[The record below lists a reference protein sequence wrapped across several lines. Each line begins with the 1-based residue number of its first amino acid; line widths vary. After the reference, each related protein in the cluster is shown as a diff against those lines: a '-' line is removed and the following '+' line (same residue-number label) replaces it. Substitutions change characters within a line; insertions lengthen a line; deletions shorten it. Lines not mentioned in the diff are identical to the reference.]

1 MTNTNANT
9 TKELVRANKLSV
21 RPDGDHFVADFYRTH
36 AKVVTIASNDTAWM
50 PTDTTANKSAQREEF
65 RSWIAQHANTIG
77 IKYDPEDRRTESNQR
92 LAHYVSDDDVAVD
105 VRNMIRPDIEQ
116 LVSKMPYAD
125 LIAHHTIGL
134 DDISPMTT
142 TGKGTPLSTMGVIDG
157 KYEKTGY
164 WAWADLDIMI
174 TLTTIDG
181 QEIYYPMS
189 MQLVSGQLKKAH
201 ITQTA
206 WNTQT
211 HASLV
216 EIGLVTDEKH
226 ARAEGNKAE
235 DAKVDAE
242 DAKPDIKGEHTT
254 DTATSTEVQP
264 KAKKT
269 RKTTKKSDK
278 AE

>member
-9 TKELVRANKLSV
+9 TKDFVRANKLSV
-21 RPDGDHFVADFYRTH
+21 RPDGDAFIADFYRTH
-36 AKVVTIASNDTAWM
+36 AKIASISSANTAWA
-50 PTDTTANKSAQREEF
+50 PIDADGNKSAKREDF
-65 RSWIAQHANTIG
+65 RQWIAQHANTIG
-77 IKYDPEDRRTESNQR
+77 VQYDPEDRRTEINQR

-105 VRNMIRPDIEQ
+105 VRNMINPDIDQ
-116 LVSKMPYAD
+116 LIAKMPHAD
-125 LIAHHTIGL
+125 LIAHHAISL
-134 DDISPMTT
+134 DDIRPMTT
-142 TGKGTPLSTMGVIDG
+142 TGKGTDLSTMGVIDG

-164 WAWADLDIMI
+164 WAWADLDVMI
-174 TLTTIDG
+174 TLTAIDG

-211 HASLV
+211 HASLM
-216 EIGLVTDEKH
+216 EIGLIKEDTKVDD
-226 ARAEGNKAE
+226 AKAK
-235 DAKVDAE
+235 DAKVDDTKVD
-242 DAKPDIKGEHTT
+242 DAKAKDAT

-269 RKTTKKSDK
+269 RKSSKKSDK

>member
-1 MTNTNANT
+1 MTDTNANT

-21 RPDGDHFVADFYRTH
+21 RPDGDNFIADFYRTH
-36 AKVVTIASNDTAWM
+36 AKVATIASNDTVWM
-50 PTDTTANKSAQREEF
+50 PTDTTANKSAKREDF
-65 RSWIAQHANTIG
+65 RQWIAQHANTIG

-92 LAHYVSDDDVAVD
+92 LAHYVSDDDVATD
-105 VRNMIRPDIEQ
+105 LRNMVRPDIEQ
-116 LVSKMPYAD
+116 LIAKMPHAD
-125 LIAHHTIGL
+125 LIAHHTIEL
-134 DDISPMTT
+134 DDIRPMTT

-164 WAWADLDIMI
+164 WAWADLDVMI
-174 TLTTIDG
+174 TLTVIDG
-181 QEIYYPMS
+181 QEIYYPLQ

-211 HASLV
+211 RASLI
-216 EIGLVTDEKH
+216 EIGLIKEDAK
-226 ARAEGNKAE
+226 AEDTKVKDNKAE
-235 DAKVDAE
+235 D
-242 DAKPDIKGEHTT
+242 TT
-254 DTATSTEVQP
+254 DTATSTKEQP

-269 RKTTKKSDK
+269 HKSSKKSDK

>member
-1 MTNTNANT
+1 MTDTNTNT

-21 RPDGDHFVADFYRTH
+21 RPDGDHFIADFYRTH
-36 AKVVTIASNDTAWM
+36 AKVTTIASNETVWAPIDA
-50 PTDTTANKSAQREEF
+50 DANKSAKREDF
-65 RSWIAQHANTIG
+65 RQWIAQHANTIG
-77 IKYDPEDRRTESNQR
+77 VMYDPEDRRTENNQR

-105 VRNMIRPDIEQ
+105 IRNMVRSDIEQ
-116 LVSKMPYAD
+116 LISKMPHAD

-134 DDISPMTT
+134 DDIRPMTKT
-142 TGKGTPLSTMGVIDG
+142 SKGSDLSTMGIIDG

-164 WAWADLDIMI
+164 WAWADLDVTI

-181 QEIYYPMS
+181 QEIYYPLQ

-211 HASLV
+211 HTSLV
-216 EIGLVTDEKH
+216 EVGLVVDEKQ
-226 ARAEGNKAE
+226 AKAE
-235 DAKVDAE
+235 DAKAE
-242 DAKPDIKGEHTT
+242 DAT
-254 DTATSTEVQP
+254 DTATSTEVQS
-264 KAKKT
+264 KTKKT
-269 RKTTKKSDK
+269 RKSTKKSDK